1 MDYNKLLNQIAEQ
14 YQSILG
20 KNLTGIYVHG
30 SIAFGCFSWDRSDID
45 FLVVIN
51 EPISRQTKFRLLQ
64 VLTDLSEKAPP
75 KGFEMSVVLRK
86 YCEDFIYPT
95 PFELHFSSGY
105 LENHSNNLLSMC
117 YEELQFDPD
126 LAAHFMIITK
136 AGIVLCGEE
145 IAAVFGEVPETDY
158 LDSIYKDVEN
168 AAIDMINNPVYII
181 LNLCRVLAYVKE
193 GLILS
198 KERGG
203 QWGINNLP
211 EKYRDLISRAID
223 NYVSGV
229 PFISDMVKQT
239 DFTALVDEIP
249 KGEHK

>member
-1 MDYNKLLNQIAEQ
+1 MDYNSLLKQIADK

-20 KNLTGIYVHG
+20 KNMTGIYVHG
-30 SIAFGCFSWDRSDID
+30 SIALGCFNWERSDID

-51 EPISRQTKFRLLQ
+51 EPISRQAKFKLLQ
-64 VLTDLSEKAPP
+64 VLANLSEKAPP

-86 YCEDFIYPT
+86 YCADFVYPT
-95 PFELHFSSGY
+95 PFELHFSNDY
-105 LENHSNNLLSMC
+105 LESFSINLLSMC
-117 YEELQFDPD
+117 FDELQFDPD
-126 LAAHFMIITK
+126 LAAHFMVITK
-136 AGIVLCGEE
+136 VGIALCGEE
-145 IAAVFGEVPETDY
+145 IAAVFGQVPEADY

-168 AAIDMINNPVYII
+168 AKDDVINAPVYII
-181 LNLCRVLAYVKE
+181 LNICRVLAYVKE